1 MLVLSLSINHLISK
15 NKLKQYQQLHLKKFR
30 QKYGLFVVEGSK
42 SVNELLNSDYEVEHI
57 VCTDEEIANTID
69 NQAFNVSIISQKELA
84 KISSFK
90 NPQSILAIAK
100 IRELKLPPTDW
111 SIALDNINDPG
122 NLGTILR
129 IADWYNIRQIYC
141 SHNCVDLFNPK
152 LIQASMGSFCR
163 LAIHYC
169 DLSEVLKTKEVYAAV
184 LNGENIRKIEAS
196 SGTLLIGNEANGIS
210 QELLAS
216 IKHRA
221 VSIPGDQQTESL
233 NAAVATA
240 ICCERLLF

>member
-30 QKYGLFVVEGSK
+30 QKYGLFVVEGLK
-42 SVNELLNSDYEVEHI
+42 SVNELLNSDFEVEHI
-57 VCTDEEIANTID
+57 VCTEDEIANTID

-84 KISSFK
+84 KISKFK

-100 IRELKLPPTDW
+100 IRELKFPNGAW

-129 IADWYNIRQIYC
+129 IADWYNIRHIYL
-141 SHNCVDLFNPK
+141 SHDCVDLFNPK
-152 LIQASMGSFCR
+152 VIQSSMGSFCR
-163 LAIHYC
+163 LAVEYC
-169 DLSEVLKTKEVYAAV
+169 DLGEKLENQEVYAAV
-184 LNGENIRKIEAS
+184 LEGENIRKIKAS
-196 SGTLLIGNEANGIS
+196 RGVLLIGNEANGINP
-210 QELLAS
+210 ELLVS
-216 IKHRA
+216 IKHKTI
-221 VSIPGDQQTESL
+221 SIPGNQQTESL